1 MSSLHAVPSPGR
13 RAVTLA
19 LTGVLALL
27 MGGCGVRLQEDA
39 PDLPLVPR
47 RPKMPGEEVLLGL
60 LGDTV
65 GLVAAT
71 SAARGE
77 VEKAC
82 RALGLRADTV
92 ATSAKA
98 VRYTERDQPH
108 MIIVDER
115 LRDNEF
121 DALMQDIRRL
131 DPRFGFLEVTDDVD
145 TFEVGSW
152 AGDSMTRVSRNAL
165 RAQLPAVL
173 TLELAK
179 AC

>member
-1 MSSLHAVPSPGR
+1 M
-13 RAVTLA
+13 
-19 LTGVLALL
+19 
-27 MGGCGVRLQEDA
+27 
-39 PDLPLVPR
+39 
-47 RPKMPGEEVLLGL
+47 
-60 LGDTV
+60 
-65 GLVAAT
+65 
-71 SAARGE
+71 RGE

-145 TFEVGSW
+145 TFEVASW

-179 AC
+179 AF